1 MNKNIIISTNDLCK
15 TFVSSGL
22 QFNAIKNI
30 NLQIYEK
37 DFTVIMGSSG
47 SGKSTL
53 LYLLSGLEKV
63 TAGNVHV
70 SGSKINEMTE
80 KKLSIFRREN
90 IGFVFQAINLI
101 PNLSILENIIVPG
114 LLVEKNKKDIVRCA
128 LALLEA
134 VGLTRETHR
143 LPSQVSGGQQ
153 QRAAIARA
161 LINKPKIL
169 MADEPTGS
177 LNSTHGKNVLDI
189 LTGLN
194 NEGQT
199 IVMVTHDLKA
209 ACRANRILF
218 LRDGQFN
225 GEILP
230 GKYNEEN
237 LIEREKRI
245 YDWLSEKG
253 W

>member
-1 MNKNIIISTNDLCK
+1 MDKSTIISTKDLCK
-15 TFVSSGL
+15 TFISGGV
-22 QFNAIKNI
+22 QFNATKNI
-30 NLQIYEK
+30 SMEIYEG

-53 LYLLSGLEKV
+53 LYLLSGLERA
-63 TAGNVHV
+63 TAGNVHA
-70 SGSKINEMTE
+70 GGGKISEMTE
-80 KKLSIFRREN
+80 KELSIFRRDH
-90 IGFVFQAINLI
+90 IGFIFQAINLV
-101 PNLSILENIIVPG
+101 PNLSILENIIVPR
-114 LLVEKNKKDIVRCA
+114 LLVEKNRKAAVGSA

-134 VGLTRETHR
+134 VGLTLEAQR
-143 LPSQVSGGQQ
+143 LPSQVSGGEQ

-189 LTGLN
+189 LTRLN
-194 NEGQT
+194 SEGQT
-199 IVMVTHDLKA
+199 IIMVTHDLKA

-218 LRDGQFN
+218 LKDGQLN
-225 GEILP
+225 GELLP
-230 GKYNEEN
+230 GKYNEDN
-237 LIEREKRI
+237 LAERENRI
-245 YDWLSEKG
+245 YAWLSERG